1 VSEIR
6 SDTPPRRLGRWL
18 AGAGLFW
25 LVVAGQGWAQGIRP
39 DYASTYGFAA
49 ALQADYAKRRETA
62 LQERCNRNVL
72 SERCG
77 AGFGTNKEDET
88 TLIGQLVSSMA
99 SNLAR
104 ELVSL
109 KQYPHLVV
117 GRIAAIRGKR
127 TLECLFFDEGGRFRV
142 VFLSIEETSPGTL
155 HIVDFS
161 ALGFPR
167 SFVVSMRERLL
178 FSGMPYFSPL
188 NDDEARVERAMRPHL
203 RVGHSFFNVLSAGDF
218 DGAFSLLATLPADVR
233 ALPLWRELRTRLI
246 AQGSERAAKSLA
258 EERAWAPIYE
268 DDFDRFI
275 EVSHGRDATVKLST
289 LDAVL
294 QSAHQL
300 PFLQLIKVDLLIELG
315 RLEEASRLAIHLR
328 ELNPLLIGAHLAV
341 IRTSFLTREEPR
353 ALEALVEA
361 AHIWKPEDLLRF
373 LENDPG
379 APAWKESPRFQQ
391 WAANARRPATT
402 VKEQAAAPAP

>member
-1 VSEIR
+1 
-6 SDTPPRRLGRWL
+6 L

-127 TLECLFFDEGGRFRV
+127 TLESRKPRPVPFT
-142 VFLSIEETSPGTL
+142 SWTSPHWASHAASSFPCANVCSSPACRT
-155 HIVDFS
+155 
-161 ALGFPR
+161 FPR
-167 SFVVSMRERLL
+167 STMTKR
-178 FSGMPYFSPL
+178 G
-188 NDDEARVERAMRPHL
+188 
-203 RVGHSFFNVLSAGDF
+203 
-218 DGAFSLLATLPADVR
+218 
-233 ALPLWRELRTRLI
+233 
-246 AQGSERAAKSLA
+246 
-258 EERAWAPIYE
+258 
-268 DDFDRFI
+268 
-275 EVSHGRDATVKLST
+275 
-289 LDAVL
+289 
-294 QSAHQL
+294 
-300 PFLQLIKVDLLIELG
+300 
-315 RLEEASRLAIHLR
+315 
-328 ELNPLLIGAHLAV
+328 
-341 IRTSFLTREEPR
+341 
-353 ALEALVEA
+353 
-361 AHIWKPEDLLRF
+361 
-373 LENDPG
+373 
-379 APAWKESPRFQQ
+379 
-391 WAANARRPATT
+391 
-402 VKEQAAAPAP
+402 